1 MIPVF
6 GSPSTLFFSMNVVSF
21 SPMSAIKPEIPVIF
35 LAYANEKT
43 EHGFLRNLTG
53 ELKSIMNAL
62 EPSVQR
68 GRVQLKITPAA
79 SAEEIRRAFQDEWY
93 EQRISIFHY
102 GGHADEDDLW
112 LENGE
117 GGNKS
122 FFSVGL
128 SRFLGS
134 QQGIKLV
141 FLNGCATKAHADLLL
156 AAGIPAVIAT
166 ARKID
171 DYQATRFATVFY
183 HGLAS
188 GASIGDA
195 FGEAEGIML
204 GEFGE
209 SGSHRSSFFWED
221 LEATQAEGHPW
232 RLFTREETGWFP
244 KQWQLFYEKKAPSGQ
259 ASLSA
264 DMFIGE
270 TINNYKILQILGD
283 GAMGTVFKALHVN
296 LNQEVALKI
305 THRAIEG
312 YDLLKKIIFEG
323 NKGLASIKHPN
334 VVDFLDVGEMTLFGQ
349 KRLYIVM
356 ELVKGDRL
364 DQVDFGISM
373 MRPGDF
379 NRLADFALEVC
390 AGLEAAHNTSFI
402 DEAGQ
407 AREGIIHGN
416 IMTRKI
422 LLTID
427 QVPKLIDF
435 MFADI
440 ERSSNIKLDVPEA
453 VTLRAREE
461 RLDAY
466 LPPEVVSGKRP
477 ITKQTDLYSLGAV
490 FFEVFAG
497 KTLAQVSLRT
507 EEDMHRFLTRRN
519 RYFPRKYSKVI
530 FTATHPDPEQR
541 FQTVR
546 EMIQAI
552 VGKAS
557 LMTRIS
563 YWFKGK

>member
-1 MIPVF
+1 MKPDTPV
-6 GSPSTLFFSMNVVSF
+6 V
-21 SPMSAIKPEIPVIF
+21 F
-35 LAYANEKT
+35 LAYANERT

-68 GRVQLKITPAA
+68 GRAQLKITPAA

-93 EQRISIFHY
+93 QNRINIFHY
-102 GGHADEDDLW
+102 GGHADEGELW
-112 LENGE
+112 LENDS

-134 QQGIKLV
+134 QTGIKLV

-156 AAGIPAVIAT
+156 DAGIPAVIAT
-166 ARKID
+166 SRKID
-171 DYQATRFATVFY
+171 DYQATRFATIFY

-188 GASIGDA
+188 GASIDEA

-221 LEATQAEGHPW
+221 IEATQQEGHPW
-232 RLFTREETGWFP
+232 RLFTREDTGWFP
-244 KQWQLFYEKKAPSGQ
+244 RQWQLFYEKKLPSGQ
-259 ASLSA
+259 ASLGA
-264 DMFIGE
+264 EIFLGE
-270 TINNYKILQILGD
+270 TINNYKILQIIGD
-283 GAMGTVFKALHVN
+283 GALGMVFKAIHVN

-305 THRAIEG
+305 THRVLEG

-334 VVDFLDVGEMTLFGQ
+334 VADFLDVGEVTFFGQ

-390 AGLEAAHNTSFI
+390 AGLEAAHNTKFV

-416 IMTRKI
+416 IKTRKI

-427 QVPKLIDF
+427 NVPKLIDF

-440 ERSSNIKLDVPEA
+440 ERSSQIKLDVPEA
-453 VTLRAREE
+453 VIFRAREE
-461 RLDAY
+461 RLEDY
-466 LPPEVVSGKRP
+466 FPPEVVSGKRP
-477 ITKQTDLYSLGAV
+477 VTKQTDIYSLGAV

-497 KTLAQVSLRT
+497 RTLAQVNLRT

-519 RYFPRKYSKVI
+519 RHFPRKYSKVI
-530 FTATHPDPEQR
+530 FQATHPDPEER

-546 EMIQAI
+546 ELIQAI

-557 LMTRIS
+557 LMRRIA
-563 YWFKGK
+563 YWFKRK

>member
-1 MIPVF
+1 
-6 GSPSTLFFSMNVVSF
+6 
-21 SPMSAIKPEIPVIF
+21 MSAIKPDTPVIF
-35 LAYANEKT
+35 LAYANERT
-43 EHGFLRNLTG
+43 ERGFLRNLTG

-62 EPSVQR
+62 EPTMQQ
-68 GRVQLKITPAA
+68 GRIHLKITPAA

-93 EQRISIFHY
+93 EDRISIFHY
-102 GGHADEDDLW
+102 GGHADDDELW
-112 LENGE
+112 LENDG

-128 SRFLGS
+128 SRFLAS
-134 QQGIKLV
+134 QTGIKLV

-166 ARKID
+166 SRKID
-171 DYQATRFATVFY
+171 DYQATRFATTFY

-188 GASIGDA
+188 GANIGEA

-209 SGSHRSSFFWED
+209 SGSHRSSLFWED
-221 LEATQAEGHPW
+221 LEEKQEEGHPW

-244 KQWQLFYEKKAPSGQ
+244 KQWQLFYQKQAPVGQ
-259 ASLSA
+259 ASLTSE
-264 DMFIGE
+264 MFLGE

-283 GAMGTVFKALHVN
+283 GALGTVFKALHVN

-305 THRAIEG
+305 THRALEG
-312 YDLLKKIIFEG
+312 YDSLKKIVFEG

-334 VVDFLDVGEMTLFGQ
+334 VVDFLDVGELTLFGQ

-364 DQVDFGISM
+364 DEVDFGISM

-379 NRLADFALEVC
+379 NRLADFALQVC
-390 AGLEAAHNTSFI
+390 AGLEAAHNTRFV
-402 DEAGQ
+402 DEAGVS
-407 AREGIIHGN
+407 REGIIHGN
-416 IMTRKI
+416 IKTRKI
-422 LLTID
+422 LLTTD
-427 QVPKLIDF
+427 TVPKLIDF

-440 ERSSNIKLDVPEA
+440 ERAQNVKLDVPES
-453 VTLRAREE
+453 VLLRAREE

-466 LPPEVVSGKRP
+466 FPPEVVNGKSPVTR
-477 ITKQTDLYSLGAV
+477 QTDLYSLGAV

-497 KTLAQVSLRT
+497 NTLAEVSLKT
-507 EEDMHRFLTRRN
+507 EEAMYQFLTRRN
-519 RYFPRKYSKVI
+519 RHFPRKFSKVI
-530 FTATHPDPEQR
+530 FKATHPEPNQR
-541 FQTVR
+541 YLAIG
-546 EMIQAI
+546 EMISDF

-557 LMTRIS
+557 WLNRIS
-563 YWFKGK
+563 YWFRRK